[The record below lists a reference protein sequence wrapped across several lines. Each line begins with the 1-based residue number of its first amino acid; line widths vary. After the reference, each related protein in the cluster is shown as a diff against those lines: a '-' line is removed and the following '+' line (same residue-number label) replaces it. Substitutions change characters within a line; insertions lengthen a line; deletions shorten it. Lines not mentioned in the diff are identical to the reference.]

1 MDNFNILKSLTLNS
15 VKKDHYEILQ
25 IVYPI

>member
-1 MDNFNILKSLTLNS
+1 MDNFYILKSITLNS

-25 IVYPI
+25 IVYTI